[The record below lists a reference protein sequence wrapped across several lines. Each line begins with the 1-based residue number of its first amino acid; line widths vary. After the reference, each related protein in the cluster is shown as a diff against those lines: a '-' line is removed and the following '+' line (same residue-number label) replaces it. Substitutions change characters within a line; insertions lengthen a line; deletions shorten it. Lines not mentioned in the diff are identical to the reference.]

1 MKAIIKIVAISLLS
15 SLSYQAYAQEPSQ
28 LDFELPGQNG
38 KVSVREQAGKVVY
51 VDFWASWCGPCKQS
65 FPFMNDLQKKY
76 GSAGLRIIA
85 INVDKEKEDAQKF
98 LSKNPTQFSLAF
110 DAEGKVPNQYQVKGM
125 PSSYLIGRDGK
136 LVYMHKGFKTQDQ
149 TEIEAKIRAALGLKD

>member
-1 MKAIIKIVAISLLS
+1 MKAIFKIVTISLFASLS
-15 SLSYQAYAQEPSQ
+15 SLAYAQEPTQ
-28 LDFELPGQNG
+28 LGFELPGQNG
-38 KVSVREQAGKVVY
+38 KVSLREHAGKVVY

-76 GSAGLRIIA
+76 SAAGLRIIA

-98 LSKNPTQFSLAF
+98 LSKNPTQFMLAF
-110 DAEGKVPNQYQVKGM
+110 DAEGTVPLQYQVLGM

-136 LVYMHKGFKTQDQ
+136 LIYVHKGFKAQDQ
-149 TEIEAKIRAALGLKD
+149 AAIEAKIRTALGVKD